1 METRISIAD
10 FFKLIRW
17 KNLLMIFLTQ
27 FIVKVFVIEYINLE
41 DAHGSSF
48 TFKYF
53 LLLSLTSILIAG
65 SGYLINNIIDVDT
78 DKKNDKSF
86 LNDKIIK
93 NKKMLLKLYKVMNIV
108 ALIIGFIP
116 AFICDN
122 LYIYLIFPSSI
133 VLLFYYSK
141 KLKSTIIIGNL
152 VVSFLTAVSIF
163 VVPLFQYDF
172 ENTITE
178 KMFVLIMIYSIFAF
192 LVNMM
197 REIVKDIEDIEGD
210 FSTGLVTLPIRYG
223 KEIAKKIALL
233 FGVGTLM
240 VIAYFLYPK
249 RYDEVGFYYVLSIG
263 IVLFLIGIISMLFIY
278 KAQTKKDYSRSSLFL
293 KIWMLVG
300 VLSMCFIPK
309 FV

>member
-1 METRISIAD
+1 
-10 FFKLIRW
+10 
-17 KNLLMIFLTQ
+17 
-27 FIVKVFVIEYINLE
+27 
-41 DAHGSSF
+41 
-48 TFKYF
+48 
-53 LLLSLTSILIAG
+53 
-65 SGYLINNIIDVDT
+65 
-78 DKKNDKSF
+78 
-86 LNDKIIK
+86 
-93 NKKMLLKLYKVMNIV
+93 
-108 ALIIGFIP
+108 
-116 AFICDN
+116 
-122 LYIYLIFPSSI
+122 
-133 VLLFYYSK
+133 
-141 KLKSTIIIGNL
+141 
-152 VVSFLTAVSIF
+152 
-163 VVPLFQYDF
+163 
-172 ENTITE
+172 
-178 KMFVLIMIYSIFAF
+178 
-192 LVNMM
+192 MM